1 MLFKTISAA
10 GLVATGSAHILMT
23 SPMPFGKASLNNSPL
38 AKDGSDF
45 PCKQRN
51 GVYDAAGDS
60 NVFKQGSTQQLEFQG
75 SAVHG
80 GGSCQVSMTT
90 DLKPTKNSVWKVIKS
105 IEGGCPAKNQ
115 GGNMGGG
122 AGADTPFKYDYTI
135 HNDIP
140 AGNYT
145 LAWTWFNKIGNREM
159 YMNCAPVTIT
169 GAGGSPGY
177 LQSLPDMF
185 VANVGT
191 GCGTA
196 EGTDVQFPNPGKDI
210 DRFNGKTS
218 AFAAP
223 TGSCPKG
230 NGGQGGGDG
239 GGYQPPAPT
248 AQPTAPAEKPSS
260 PTYNKSATSP
270 AAPSD
275 EYTAPTPS
283 SPSYD
288 DSRSSPN
295 APSSNQYGAP
305 KPSSPVKSS
314 YQNGVPG
321 GVFAT
326 VSSDTAA
333 AATNAPA
340 SAGTPSTPQ
349 GQEQEQQPQ
358 QQQQQQVSAP
368 SNGTAPGGTHP
379 AGSSCSSEGTWNCVG
394 GNSFQRCASGSW
406 SVVQAMSAG
415 TSCQPGESAELK
427 MARSLVRRVV
437 GRPFRYYAA

>member
-10 GLVATGSAHILMT
+10 GLVATGSAHILI
-23 SPMPFGKASLNNSPL
+23 SNPVPFGKASLNNSPL
-38 AKDGSDF
+38 AADGSDF

-51 GVYDAAGDS
+51 GVYDSAGAS
-60 NVFKQGSTQQLEFQG
+60 NVYKQGSTQQLEFRG

-90 DLKPTKNSVWKVIKS
+90 DLKPSKNSVWKVIKS

-135 HNDIP
+135 HNEIP

-159 YMNCAPVTIT
+159 YMNCAPVTVT
-169 GAGGSPGY
+169 GSGGSQGY

-185 VANVGT
+185 VANVGK
-191 GCGTA
+191 GCGT
-196 EGTDVQFPNPGKDI
+196 EGGKDVVFPNPGKDV
-210 DRFNGKTS
+210 DRFNGQTS

-223 TGSCPKG
+223 TGSCPQG
-230 NGGQGGGDG
+230 SGGQGGGDG
-239 GGYQPPAPT
+239 SGGYQPAPTPT
-248 AQPTAPAEKPSS
+248 AQPTAPAEKPS
-260 PTYNKSATSP
+260 YNNKSVASN
-270 AAPSD
+270 
-275 EYTAPTPS
+275 EYT
-283 SPSYD
+283 
-288 DSRSSPN
+288 
-295 APSSNQYGAP
+295 AP
-305 KPSSPVKSS
+305 KPSSPSYGGSRSGPSSNQYAAPEPSSAVKSS
-314 YQNGVPG
+314 YQSNVPG
-321 GVFAT
+321 AVFAT
-326 VSSDTAA
+326 VSADNA

-340 SAGTPSTPQ
+340 SGGSSSTPQ
-349 GQEQEQQPQ
+349 GQQQDQQQQQ

-394 GNSFQRCASGSW
+394 GNSFQRCASGQW
-406 SVVQAMSAG
+406 SVVQAMSEG
-415 TSCQPGESAELK
+415 TSCKPGEAAELN
-427 MARSLVRRVV
+427 MARSLARRIV
-437 GRPFRYYAA
+437 GRPFRHYAA